1 MQTSFAELTLILHS
15 CFFPSSLVLNL
26 VLSCDGRALGFWRK
40 RSHTHPNSMRNLT
53 HIGW

>member
-26 VLSCDGRALGFWRK
+26 VLSCDGGAHGRADCG
-40 RSHTHPNSMRNLT
+40 
-53 HIGW
+53 